1 MLCYYEYLYIGQINI
16 LLMFVPP
23 NPTPYNTPPS
33 QHSLYPKWDQ
43 SFMTKIRKGFKN
55 LLEML
60 LRWVMLPTILLLIH
74 SHFFFIR
81 YRIVALDSNVM
92 AFSDQ
97 AFHEEPVIIF
107 TNPQH
112 ARFPAPQKV
121 TSTHIR
127 YIKSNALW
135 ICLFPVWINLDPPRV
150 PLLWLLH
157 GPSK

>member
-1 MLCYYEYLYIGQINI
+1 MWCYYAYLYIGQIDI
-16 LLMFVPP
+16 LLIFVPP
-23 NPTPYNTPPS
+23 NLTPPPPLEYS
-33 QHSLYPKWDQ
+33 PPPPKHSLYPKWDK

-60 LRWVMLPTILLLIH
+60 LRWVMFPTILLLIH
-74 SHFFFIR
+74 NHFFKIR
-81 YRIVALDSNVM
+81 YRIVAVDSNVM

-127 YIKSNALW
+127 YLHVKLCFMHLS
-135 ICLFPVWINLDPPRV
+135 FPSLI
-150 PLLWLLH
+150 
-157 GPSK
+157 